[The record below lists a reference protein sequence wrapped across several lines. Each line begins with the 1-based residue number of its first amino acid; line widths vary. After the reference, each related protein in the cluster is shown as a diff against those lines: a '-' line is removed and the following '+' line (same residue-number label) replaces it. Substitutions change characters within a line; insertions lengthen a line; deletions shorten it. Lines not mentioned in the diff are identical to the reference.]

1 MGSGMDSE
9 EITDIEIHLLLESLR
24 LRFGYDFR
32 NYSPKSVRRR
42 LQHCLTTCD
51 FNHISEVIPKLL
63 HDMHFV
69 NRLVSTLTVTVT
81 EMFRDPEV
89 FRELRA
95 KVIPVLKTYPFINIW
110 HAGCAT
116 GEEVYSMAI
125 LLKEEGLYD
134 RAQIYATDLNEN
146 ALAKAREGIYPIDD
160 IKKHTANYQLAGGRE
175 VLADYYHA
183 RYDHFRFDPA
193 LQKNILFSAHNLASD
208 SVFAE
213 MNLILCRNVFIY
225 FNRVLQEQVLR
236 LFLESLARGGFLCL
250 GSRESIPMDS
260 PVAALFRE
268 RFPKNRI
275 FQKHSVTEP

>member
-1 MGSGMDSE
+1 MDSE

-42 LQHCLTTCD
+42 IQHCLAACE

-63 HDMHFV
+63 HDCNFV
-69 NRLVSTLTVTVT
+69 NRLVATLTVTVT

-89 FRELRA
+89 FKELRK
-95 KVIPVLKTYPFINIW
+95 KVVPVLRTYPFINIW
-110 HAGCAT
+110 HAGCST

-146 ALAKAREGIYPIDD
+146 ALSKAREGIYAIDD
-160 IKKHTANYQLAGGRE
+160 IKKHTANYQLAGGTGA
-175 VLADYYHA
+175 LADYYLA
-183 RYDHFRFDPA
+183 RYDYFQIDPS
-193 LQKNILFSAHNLASD
+193 LKKNILFSAHNLAVD

-225 FNRVLQEQVLR
+225 FNRFLQEQVLR
-236 LFLESLARGGFLCL
+236 LFLESLTQGGFLCL
-250 GSRESIPMDS
+250 GTRESIPLDS
-260 PVAALFRE
+260 HIATQFRD

-275 FQKHSVTEP
+275 FQKQNAGES